1 MEKTDKCGTEGTSV
15 NPVLFI
21 NHSVEWGQSEEPV
34 FLRVITEI
42 IIFFLFLE
50 TVRVEGWFGL
60 DYVPPCCSDSSINV
74 LLGNTISTG
83 LALVQDIINYIWQ
96 YLFRSEI
103 FTTSTR

>member
-34 FLRVITEI
+34 FLRVINEI

-50 TVRVEGWFGL
+50 TVRVKGWFGL

-74 LLGNTISTG
+74 LLGNIISTG